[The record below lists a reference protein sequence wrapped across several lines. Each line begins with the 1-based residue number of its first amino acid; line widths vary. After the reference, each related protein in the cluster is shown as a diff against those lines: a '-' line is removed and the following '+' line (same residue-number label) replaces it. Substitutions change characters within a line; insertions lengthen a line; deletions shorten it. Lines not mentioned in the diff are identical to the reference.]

1 MILETLGRFTRKFG
15 VGSGNTTTD
24 AVDQAQT
31 QGQPTSTSASTSTSP
46 PSSPTPRSLKRY
58 SNTMFGS
65 GRLRDLNQMR
75 GAGANGAGGG
85 GENGSKASL
94 KGSVSGTST
103 DGTVTA
109 KQSPASAAEVDSDPL
124 VASSS
129 SPGERGE
136 YSFIVPDPTTL
147 GGPVS
152 LPESKEKLEED
163 DMELVEAERRRL
175 ERAMGPTA
183 FKRASRA
190 VDLVLRELE
199 QEQQQQQQEQTQI
212 PVAAD
217 EHEHDDSSEPME
229 EEILVPR
236 TGTSMG
242 VHTASAP
249 FAAIQGEVQSLYF
262 SRNWR

>member
-15 VGSGNTTTD
+15 VGSGNTSAE

-31 QGQPTSTSASTSTSP
+31 QEQTQGQPTSTSP

-58 SNTMFGS
+58 SNTMFGA
-65 GRLRDLNQMR
+65 GRLKDLNYMR
-75 GAGANGAGGG
+75 SAGASGGGANG
-85 GENGSKASL
+85 NGSKASL
-94 KGSVSGTST
+94 KGSVRTVSGTST

-109 KQSPASAAEVDSDPL
+109 KQSPTSAAEVDSDPL

-136 YSFIVPDPTTL
+136 YSFIVPDPSTTIGAASSSEL
-147 GGPVS
+147 
-152 LPESKEKLEED
+152 KEELEED

-175 ERAMGPTA
+175 EQAMGPSA
-183 FKRASRA
+183 LKRASRA

-199 QEQQQQQQEQTQI
+199 QEQQQQQQEETQLSAVI
-212 PVAAD
+212 D
-217 EHEHDDSSEPME
+217 EREHDDASELME

-242 VHTASAP
+242 IHTASAS
-249 FAAIQGEVQSLYF
+249 FTAIQGEVQLLSFL
-262 SRNWR
+262 S